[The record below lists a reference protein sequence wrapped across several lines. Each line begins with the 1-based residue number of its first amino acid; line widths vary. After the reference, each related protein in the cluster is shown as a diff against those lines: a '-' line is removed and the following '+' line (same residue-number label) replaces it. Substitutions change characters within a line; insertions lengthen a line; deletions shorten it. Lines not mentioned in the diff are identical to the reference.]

1 LDSIITS
8 KAPQAPHLAQVGEK
22 LEWTIPTESS
32 PDLLYVIMT
41 LQYGLSQYLFA
52 AVAAPLTT
60 NIKDSPGFSSS
71 HTTPSH
77 APTPINTSFIKND
90 ASNNATPTSA
100 TSANKSG
107 AGLKKVVNKKNGED
121 SETDTK
127 DGKKRTNF
135 GVSRK

>member
-1 LDSIITS
+1 
-8 KAPQAPHLAQVGEK
+8 
-22 LEWTIPTESS
+22 
-32 PDLLYVIMT
+32 M
-41 LQYGLSQYLFA
+41 
-52 AVAAPLTT
+52 
-60 NIKDSPGFSSS
+60 KDSPGFSSS

-77 APTPINTSFIKND
+77 APTPINTSFIKHD

-107 AGLKKVVNKKNGED
+107 AGLKKTIKKSGED

>member
-1 LDSIITS
+1 MLI
-8 KAPQAPHLAQVGEK
+8 LC
-22 LEWTIPTESS
+22 
-32 PDLLYVIMT
+32 M
-41 LQYGLSQYLFA
+41 
-52 AVAAPLTT
+52 
-60 NIKDSPGFSSS
+60 KDSPGFSSS

-77 APTPINTSFIKND
+77 VPTPINTSFMKHD

-107 AGLKKVVNKKNGED
+107 AGLKKSIKKSGED